1 MKVLIFG
8 VSGMLGHKLY
18 QELDEV
24 LDLRAT
30 VRGSL
35 QDVVKYGFFDPVKII
50 EHLDVTDEI
59 SVRKAIEAARPDV
72 VINAAGIVKQSPSS
86 KDTLVTLSVNSI
98 FPLKLSE
105 MSEEYG
111 FRLLTISTDCVFDGR
126 RGNYSELDT
135 PNATDV
141 YGKSK
146 SLGELDSGRSLTIR
160 TSIIGRELGKSHQGL
175 VEWFLSNRGGTVKGF
190 TRAVFS
196 GFSTIILADMIR
208 TLIFDFPDL
217 KGIYH
222 VSSDPINK
230 YDLLRILND
239 IYGSD
244 IEILADDSLE
254 IDRSL
259 DSTRF
264 RAVTGF
270 SPLGW
275 QEMVQKMAA
284 DPTDYDKW
292 K

>member
-196 GFSTIILADMIR
+196 GFPTIILADMIR